1 MVNLLCEYDGKDGGL
16 PQITQKIKFSLS
28 TMFKEFFGVS
38 SVRRINL
45 KFERLAQVKIESTP
59 AAEIP
64 VIEDI
69 KPVSDVKNDEP
80 SA

>member
-1 MVNLLCEYDGKDGGL
+1 
-16 PQITQKIKFSLS
+16 
-28 TMFKEFFGVS
+28 MFKDFFGVS

-45 KFERLAQVKIESTP
+45 KFERLAQVKTEP
-59 AAEIP
+59 AEAQEIP
-64 VIEDI
+64 VIENI